1 VIKKKVVSS
10 MKIIVNH
17 QKEERRVSEDNA
29 NELIA
34 ELLIRWIGNREKKKQ
49 EELYSQCIKYL
60 EDLIKQQE
68 NE

>member
-1 VIKKKVVSS
+1 

-17 QKEERRVSEDNA
+17 QKEEGRVSEDNA

-60 EDLIKQQE
+60 EKLIKQQE